1 MTKSEIRKKI
11 LKIRKQK
18 KFKNKYIN
26 FQEISK
32 ILKKNKT
39 VGKIVGAYYPYNYEV
54 DPLKILE
61 KFEKKKLS
69 YFITENRK
77 KFSYDFFSLVNK
89 RSPFIK

>member
-32 ILKKNKT
+32 ILRKNKT
-39 VGKIVGAYYPYNYEV
+39 IGKIVGAYYPYNYEV

-61 KFEKKKLS
+61 KFEKKNYEKLIDEAADEIS
-69 YFITENRK
+69 NVVERANLENL
-77 KFSYDFFSLVNK
+77 S
-89 RSPFIK
+89 